1 MATVSTTIEL
11 VDKITTQLNNIKG
24 AVDEVQGALDDING
38 SQSNLDKFSWKTFL
52 DNAEKAGKQMEKI
65 GKTMTVAITTPLV
78 LLGKKMYGNAVDY
91 ESAYVGMTKT
101 VEGTEE
107 QYAALVETAKEL
119 SETTPMG
126 YTELMGIAQTGGNL
140 GVAIDDMET
149 FMRSYAQLQ
158 YATDQ
163 HISGESGAQD
173 VASFLNITEGGVQ
186 NIDRFGS
193 SIVHLGN
200 NFNATEDQIISMG
213 NRMASAGH
221 LAGFAT
227 PEILGMATAFT
238 AVGIRAE
245 AGGSAASKL
254 IKQFQLSAEVGGQAQ
269 RTLDAIGQ
277 HFDSGLEFSNYLAGL
292 KKDELVGIAD
302 QLNMTTEAVQ
312 SMADSWLLMDQFA
325 QVSGKT
331 AQQFVDDWSKDPARA
346 MGDFFTGLSNLG
358 DDGADSILSTLD
370 RMGLT
375 EIRESNL
382 IAAMAS
388 RPELFISAIQA
399 AVEAYGSNT
408 AMMEEFNKQMET
420 QESQNAMLGNKM
432 DNTMANFGDNLVQAL
447 QPALDLV
454 NDLLDKFNSLSE
466 VDQTHIIELLGA
478 LAITGPVLTAVGK
491 TVEAVTGIAKGI
503 QKLKNI
509 KPETISK
516 VLGAVSN
523 FALNTPVGNFLLIS
537 GAVAGIAAALESI
550 PTDAE
555 KIWESLQNIPITVDE
570 ESVQETLDA
579 IQKVKDAAEGLK
591 NPELVAEYENT
602 SAAVSLGYGTS
613 TMFGSALGY
622 EATKANTEIDA
633 MIAEYSGKLREYESN
648 IANATTDKER
658 TKWFGEY
665 EQTEAAMN
673 QAVAE
678 RQALYSE
685 KVSELF
691 NGMASQYPE
700 AAAALERA
708 NQEYDLL
715 GTLMQ
720 VGNFDWS
727 SYADDAVAQA
737 DWNNL
742 MKTMYSKAFDLGF
755 MEDSGFTQDQFMQQL
770 DAGMVNNASWID
782 ELYNRTMQGLTD
794 SVQTVSDNPILA
806 GFMQSIFSDDSVMQ
820 NLDLSDL
827 QGAFAGIVQAL
838 DFKSAFE
845 QAAAAG
851 DVNSFGD
858 YLSQDLLQSMTDA
871 GQNVPAGVGE
881 GITGNES
888 AATSAATT
896 MGTDTID
903 AANAGLGV
911 NSPSIFMIQSGM
923 DVANG
928 LAQGITSGGSVAI
941 AAISAVSNQTISIA
955 RLILSASAG
964 SSIGRN
970 VAMGIA
976 NGIRSGQGAV
986 AAAARALAQS
996 AMSALRSSMQIHS
1009 PSRVTYSMGE
1019 YTVQGFV
1026 DGIMDRR
1033 KTAGKAIESVVS
1045 SANKAW
1051 NTAAWSDIALFAG
1064 LEHDKLLDDADDAI
1078 KISDSDIRNI
1088 RDLAEREVIN
1098 HFTTAEVRVEMNNN
1112 NTINREMDLD
1122 GIVSYLG
1129 DAVSERLEA
1138 VAEGVYS

>member
-11 VDKITTQLNNIKG
+11 VDKITSQLNNIKG

-38 SQSNLDKFSWKTFL
+38 SQSNLDSFSWKTFL
-52 DNAEKAGKQMEKI
+52 DNAEKAGKKMEQI

-107 QYAALVETAKEL
+107 QDAALVETAKEL

-126 YTELMGIAQTGGNL
+126 YTDLMGIAQTGGNL
-140 GVAIDDMET
+140 GVAIDNMET

-193 SIVHLGN
+193 SLVHLGN

-221 LAGFAT
+221 LAGLAT

-325 QVSGKT
+325 EVSGKT

-346 MGDFFTGLSNLG
+346 MGDFFTGLSKLG

-420 QESQNAMLGNKM
+420 QESQNAMLSNKM

-447 QPALDLV
+447 QPALDLL
-454 NDLLDKFNSLSE
+454 NNMLDAFNQLSE
-466 VDQTHIIELLGA
+466 VDQTHIIEALGA
-478 LAITGPVLTAVGK
+478 LAIGGPALTALGK
-491 TVEAVTGIAKGI
+491 TVELVSKLAQGLTKINELGGVEAAV
-503 QKLKNI
+503 N
-509 KPETISK
+509 
-516 VLGAVSN
+516 GA
-523 FALNTPVGNFLLIS
+523 AGAAGAGNAA
-537 GAVAGIAAALESI
+537 GVAGAAAGGSALAGVAGVGVIAAASAWAIHERQTNENIRGSVNAINKATEGNADLQQAFVDYVTANQQLEDYLISPDFTDEGSI
-550 PTDAE
+550 PY
-555 KIWESLQNIPITVDE
+555 I
-570 ESVQETLDA
+570 
-579 IQKVKDAAEGLK
+579 
-591 NPELVAEYENT
+591 
-602 SAAVSLGYGTS
+602 
-613 TMFGSALGY
+613 
-622 EATKANTEIDA
+622 
-633 MIAEYSGKLREYESN
+633 
-648 IANATTDKER
+648 
-658 TKWFGEY
+658 
-665 EQTEAAMN
+665 EAAN
-673 QAVAE
+673 QAN
-678 RQALYSE
+678 QA
-685 KVSELF
+685 F
-691 NGMASQYPE
+691 Q
-700 AAAALERA
+700 
-708 NQEYDLL
+708 
-715 GTLMQ
+715 
-720 VGNFDWS
+720 
-727 SYADDAVAQA
+727 
-737 DWNNL
+737 
-742 MKTMYSKAFDLGF
+742 
-755 MEDSGFTQDQFMQQL
+755 
-770 DAGMVNNASWID
+770 
-782 ELYNRTMQGLTD
+782 
-794 SVQTVSDNPILA
+794 
-806 GFMQSIFSDDSVMQ
+806 
-820 NLDLSDL
+820 
-827 QGAFAGIVQAL
+827 
-838 DFKSAFE
+838 AFE
-845 QAAAAG
+845 QYAQVMDAYSAWRQE
-851 DVNSFGD
+851 NSLGNMDFQMPEG
-858 YLSQDLLQSMTDA
+858 LPELFSQSGADA
-871 GQNVPAGVGE
+871 GQNLPAGVGE

-911 NSPSIFMIQSGM
+911 NSPSICMIQSGM

-928 LAQGITSGGSVAI
+928 LAQGITSGGSAAI

-955 RLILSASAG
+955 RSILSASAG
-964 SSIGRN
+964 AAIGRN

-1009 PSRVTYSMGE
+1009 PSRVTYNMGE

-1026 DGIMDRR
+1026 EGILDRR
-1033 KTAGKAIESVVS
+1033 KTAGKAVESVVS

-1064 LEHDKLLDDADDAI
+1064 LEHDQLLDDAI

-1098 HFTTAEVRVEMNNN
+1098 HFTTAQVRVEMTNNN
-1112 NTINREMDLD
+1112 SINSEMDLD

>member
-11 VDKITTQLNNIKG
+11 VDKITSQLNNIKG

-38 SQSNLDKFSWKTFL
+38 SQSNLDSFSWKTFL
-52 DNAEKAGKQMEKI
+52 DNAEKAGKKMEQI

-126 YTELMGIAQTGGNL
+126 YTDLMGIAQTGGNL
-140 GVAIDDMET
+140 GVAIDNMET

-193 SIVHLGN
+193 SLVHLGN

-221 LAGFAT
+221 LAGLAT

-325 QVSGKT
+325 EVSGKT

-346 MGDFFTGLSNLG
+346 MGDFFTGLSKLG

-420 QESQNAMLGNKM
+420 QESQNAMLSNKM

-447 QPALDLV
+447 QPALDLL
-454 NDLLDKFNSLSE
+454 NNMLDAFNQLSE
-466 VDQTHIIELLGA
+466 VDQTHIIEALGA
-478 LAITGPVLTAVGK
+478 LAIGGPALTALGK
-491 TVEAVTGIAKGI
+491 TVELVSKLAQGLTKINELGGVEAAV
-503 QKLKNI
+503 N
-509 KPETISK
+509 
-516 VLGAVSN
+516 GA
-523 FALNTPVGNFLLIS
+523 AGAAGAGNAA
-537 GAVAGIAAALESI
+537 GVAGAAAGGSALAGVAGVGVIAAASAWAIHERQTNENIRGSVNAINKATEGNADLQQAFVDYVTANQQLEDYLISPDFTDEGSI
-550 PTDAE
+550 PY
-555 KIWESLQNIPITVDE
+555 I
-570 ESVQETLDA
+570 
-579 IQKVKDAAEGLK
+579 
-591 NPELVAEYENT
+591 
-602 SAAVSLGYGTS
+602 
-613 TMFGSALGY
+613 
-622 EATKANTEIDA
+622 
-633 MIAEYSGKLREYESN
+633 
-648 IANATTDKER
+648 
-658 TKWFGEY
+658 
-665 EQTEAAMN
+665 EAAN
-673 QAVAE
+673 QAN
-678 RQALYSE
+678 QA
-685 KVSELF
+685 F
-691 NGMASQYPE
+691 Q
-700 AAAALERA
+700 
-708 NQEYDLL
+708 
-715 GTLMQ
+715 
-720 VGNFDWS
+720 
-727 SYADDAVAQA
+727 
-737 DWNNL
+737 
-742 MKTMYSKAFDLGF
+742 
-755 MEDSGFTQDQFMQQL
+755 
-770 DAGMVNNASWID
+770 
-782 ELYNRTMQGLTD
+782 
-794 SVQTVSDNPILA
+794 
-806 GFMQSIFSDDSVMQ
+806 
-820 NLDLSDL
+820 
-827 QGAFAGIVQAL
+827 
-838 DFKSAFE
+838 AFE
-845 QAAAAG
+845 QYAQVMDAYSAWRQE
-851 DVNSFGD
+851 NSLGNMDFQMPEG
-858 YLSQDLLQSMTDA
+858 LPELFSQSGADA
-871 GQNVPAGVGE
+871 GQNLPAGVGE

-928 LAQGITSGGSVAI
+928 LAQGITSGGSAAI

-955 RLILSASAG
+955 RSILSASAG
-964 SSIGRN
+964 AAIGRN

-1009 PSRVTYSMGE
+1009 PSRVTYNMGE

-1026 DGIMDRR
+1026 EGILDRR
-1033 KTAGKAIESVVS
+1033 KTAGKAVESVVS

-1064 LEHDKLLDDADDAI
+1064 LEHDQLLDDAI

-1098 HFTTAEVRVEMNNN
+1098 HFTTAQVRVEMTNNN
-1112 NTINREMDLD
+1112 SINSEMDLD